1 MKHFISI
8 DEGVLSEGVEY
19 SVGTSDGKIFNG
31 LVYTGTKNFAG
42 KSMMCFKTQH
52 DSQVTINPSYNSFTI
67 EEEGQFITPKDLER
81 KLDESKADTYIQNKI
96 KER

>member
-42 KSMMCFKTQH
+42 KSMMCFKTQ
-52 DSQVTINPSYNSFTI
+52 
-67 EEEGQFITPKDLER
+67 FITPEDLEI